1 MVGSRD
7 STDFN
12 SVDSSR
18 CFVILHLTDGLDF
31 LDWLQLSVYVH
42 VLSGFGC
49 WACVFRFRTI
59 EDTGNAIAI
68 SLD

>member
-18 CFVILHLTDGLDF
+18 CFVILHLSDGLDF

-49 WACVFRFRTI
+49 
-59 EDTGNAIAI
+59 
-68 SLD
+68 